1 MKNISIIRYYNE
13 YIWLRIDQNIA
24 TVGVSE
30 FAQQQWGEMVFI
42 QLPFMGQFCKQGT
55 PFGAI
60 KSLLNTDE
68 LPMPVDGL
76 VLKTNA
82 RLETEPNLMNKDPL
96 GEGWILRIKVLSPDQ
111 MEKLLTE
118 RAYQQIIQL

>member
-30 FAQQQWGEMVFI
+30 FAQQQWGEMVCI
-42 QLPFMGQFCKQGT
+42 KLPFMGQFCKQGA
-55 PFGAI
+55 PFGMI
-60 KSLLNTDE
+60 KSLLSTNE

-76 VLKTNA
+76 VLKINTK
-82 RLETEPNLMNKDPL
+82 LETEPNLMNIDPL
-96 GEGWILRIKVLSPDQ
+96 EEGWILRIKILNPDQ
-111 MEKLLTE
+111 LDKLLTE
-118 RAYQQIIQL
+118 KAYQQIIQL